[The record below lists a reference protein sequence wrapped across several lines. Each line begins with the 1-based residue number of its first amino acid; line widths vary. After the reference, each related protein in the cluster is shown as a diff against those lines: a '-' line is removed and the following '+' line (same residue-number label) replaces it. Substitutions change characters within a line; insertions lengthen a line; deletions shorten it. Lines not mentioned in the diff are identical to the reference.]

1 MAKKI
6 AKIDADAMNSLY
18 ASEMERMG
26 GVKVAVDARD
36 GKEEVGG
43 ISHDPQAFKD
53 HDEYLETLSA
63 VLKDDGSQD
72 FDPNDTKLD

>member
-6 AKIDADAMNSLY
+6 AKIDADAMNGLY

-26 GVKVAVDARD
+26 GAKVAANGDA
-36 GKEEVGG
+36 KEEVGG
-43 ISHDPQAFKD
+43 ISHDPQAFAD
-53 HDEYLETLSA
+53 HDEYMETLTA
-63 VLKDDGSQD
+63 VLKDDGSED

>member
-1 MAKKI
+1 MANKI
-6 AKIDADAMNSLY
+6 AKIDAAAMNSLF

-43 ISHDPQAFKD
+43 ISHDPQAFSD

>member
-6 AKIDADAMNSLY
+6 AKIDADNMNSLY

-43 ISHDPQAFKD
+43 ISHDPQDFKD
-53 HDEYLETLSA
+53 HDEYLETLQS
-63 VLKDDGSQD
+63 VLKDDGSED

>member
-18 ASEMERMG
+18 AGEYTRMG
-26 GVKVAVDARD
+26 GSKQAADVKDQNGAPEA
-36 GKEEVGG
+36 
-43 ISHDPQAFKD
+43 PQAFKD
-53 HDEYLETLSA
+53 HEEYLDTVTA
-63 VLKDDGSQD
+63 VLKEDASQD